1 MHLTHVKM
9 IKMMKVMIMMK
20 MMKVMKVMKMMKSE
34 MEKRV
39 DTGDIFV
46 PSFLAVLIFLAA
58 YAQTNYKHCA
68 VLDCAKSNWLKT
80 LCCYHYA
87 ISTVLL
93 ALGFKHCAMNTVLLA
108 LFY

>member
-1 MHLTHVKM
+1 M

-39 DTGDIFV
+39 DTGDISV
-46 PSFLAVLIFLAA
+46 PSFLA

-68 VLDCAKSNWLKT
+68 VLDCAKSN
-80 LCCYHYA
+80 
-87 ISTVLL
+87 
-93 ALGFKHCAMNTVLLA
+93 
-108 LFY
+108 